1 MLFCIIQKARHKNMN
16 KSSTSFSYEL
26 LKKASVYHD
35 EEIIIIDRIKNI
47 PTSNLP
53 TIKTE
58 SFIALLCLN
67 GNSSLLV
74 NNNAYKVNQN
84 DLLIC
89 SPYTIIKPKTASS
102 YFECIG
108 LSLSE
113 EYIKQIMLISSDSWK
128 FKEFI
133 ENNPI
138 LPLNE
143 EKCIVFQQ
151 YYDLLRSKLTGTPIR
166 HQKELTNAL
175 LQAFIYEFH
184 DSLEPF
190 INLNTPSQV
199 FNSANNLFNAFV
211 DLLSSSYPKKRS
223 VNYYAEKL
231 FVSPKYLS
239 SICKE
244 KCGEPASKL
253 IKDYVTRDI
262 KYLLKCPDKSI
273 KEIANE
279 LEFSNLSFFG
289 KYVKN
294 QLGISP
300 KQFREQLLQKNN
312 KPDMI

>member
-1 MLFCIIQKARHKNMN
+1 MN

-53 TIKTE
+53 AIRTE

-74 NNNAYKVNQN
+74 NNNAYEVNQN

-89 SPYTIIKPKTASS
+89 SPYTIIKPKTSS
-102 YFECIG
+102 SDFECIG

-138 LPLNE
+138 LPLSK
-143 EKCIVFQQ
+143 EKCTVFQQ
-151 YYDLLRSKLTGTPIR
+151 YYDLLRSKLTGTPIK

-190 INLNTPSQV
+190 VNLNSPSQV
-199 FNSANNLFNAFV
+199 FNSANNLFNAFI

-244 KCGEPASKL
+244 KCGEPALKL

-300 KQFREQLLQKNN
+300 KQFREQLLQK
-312 KPDMI
+312 KQ

>member
-1 MLFCIIQKARHKNMN
+1 MLFCITQKTSQKNMN
-16 KSSTSFSYEL
+16 KPNTSFSYEL

-53 TIKTE
+53 AIRTE

-74 NNNAYKVNQN
+74 NNNAYEVNQN

-89 SPYTIIKPKTASS
+89 SPYTIIKPKTSS
-102 YFECIG
+102 SCFECIG

-138 LPLNE
+138 LPLSE
-143 EKCIVFQQ
+143 EKCTVFQQ
-151 YYDLLRSKLTGTPIR
+151 YYDLLRSKLTGTPIK

-190 INLNTPSQV
+190 VNLNSPSQV
-199 FNSANNLFNAFV
+199 FNSANNLFNAFI

-239 SICKE
+239 SICKG

-300 KQFREQLLQKNN
+300 KQFREQLLQK
-312 KPDMI
+312 KQ